1 MPRLSPLLLKS
12 IRQNSPSF
20 FPKVL
25 TLFLISFLCVH
36 PALAQ
41 KAPPYE
47 ERLLRLSEIIG
58 SVHFLTLL
66 CRPDDG
72 ILWHEKMQEMLDV
85 EATTELRRA
94 KLIERFNSGFV
105 GFQATYRQCTPS
117 AQTALNRYMSEAQ
130 GIVQTLT
137 TDYSG

>member
-1 MPRLSPLLLKS
+1 MK
-12 IRQNSPSF
+12 QNKRFPSQVIF
-20 FPKVL
+20 AVL
-25 TLFLISFLCVH
+25 AVHLCCQ

-41 KAPPYE
+41 NAPPYE
-47 ERLLRLSEIIG
+47 NRLLRLSEIIG

-105 GFQATYRQCTPS
+105 SFQATYRKCTPS
-117 AQTALNRYMSEAQ
+117 AQTALNRYISEAQ
-130 GIVQTLT
+130 VIVQNLT
-137 TDYSG
+137 SDYSG